1 MGTWPR
7 LERSTSGKQTPAQP
21 TPCSKTP
28 KNGHSAKAPIV
39 DATILTVGTPS
50 ALARNLWLI
59 QQADHRGQAVHPTTA
74 QIRASPVRSNR
85 STLRMARKP
94 SIQATLLQVT
104 SERRHLAP
112 SCKPSFSGPRED
124 EAPS

>member
-1 MGTWPR
+1 MHRSLREFDPRWNQTTHLHRRCFLTWPR

-28 KNGHSAKAPIV
+28 SKNGHSAKAPIV
-39 DATILTVGTPS
+39 DATILTVGTPT

-59 QQADHRGQAVHPTTA
+59 HQADHRGQAVHPITA

-85 STLRMARKP
+85 STLR
-94 SIQATLLQVT
+94 
-104 SERRHLAP
+104 
-112 SCKPSFSGPRED
+112 
-124 EAPS
+124 